1 MEKMY
6 VIAGLGNPT
15 LKYSKTRHNVGFDTI
30 DVLAKK
36 YGIKVKKKQFR
47 ALTGEGFI
55 DGEKVILV
63 KPMTYMNNSGEAVS
77 EIVKYYKIDPDKELI
92 IISDDL
98 NLDVGVLRIRAKGSA
113 GGHNGLKSIIKCV
126 GTESFDRVR
135 IGVGKVPAGTDVI
148 THVLTRFSRGDRV
161 IVKESFEVAADA
173 IVSIISDGIDRTM
186 SKFNGPIEQIRNN

>member
-1 MEKMY
+1 MY
-6 VIAGLGNPT
+6 VITGLGNPT
-15 LKYSKTRHNVGFDTI
+15 LRYSKTRHNVGFDTI

-126 GTESFDRVR
+126 GSESFDRVR

-148 THVLTRFSRGDRV
+148 THVLTRFSRADRV

-173 IVSIISDGIDRTM
+173 IVSIISDGIDKTM

>member
-1 MEKMY
+1 MY
-6 VIAGLGNPT
+6 VITGLGNPT

-126 GTESFDRVR
+126 GSECFDRVR

-148 THVLTRFSRGDRV
+148 THVLTRFSRADRV

-173 IVSIISDGIDRTM
+173 IVSIISDGIDKTM

>member
-1 MEKMY
+1 MY
-6 VIAGLGNPT
+6 VITGLGNPT

-36 YGIKVKKKQFR
+36 YGIKVKKKQFK

-55 DGEKVILV
+55 GGEKVILV

-77 EIVKYYKIDPDKELI
+77 EIVKYYKIDPDMELI

-135 IGVGKVPAGTDVI
+135 IGVGKVPVGTDVI
-148 THVLTRFSRGDRV
+148 THVLTRFSRADRA

-173 IVSIISDGIDRTM
+173 IVSIISDGIDKTM

>member
-1 MEKMY
+1 MY
-6 VIAGLGNPT
+6 VITGLGNPT

-36 YGIKVKKKQFR
+36 YGIKVKKKQFK

-55 DGEKVILV
+55 GGEKVILV
-63 KPMTYMNNSGEAVS
+63 KPMTYMNNSGESVS
-77 EIVKYYKIDPDKELI
+77 EIVKYYKIDTAKELI

-148 THVLTRFSRGDRV
+148 THVLTRFSRADRA

-173 IVSIISDGIDRTM
+173 IVSIISDGIDKTM

>member
-1 MEKMY
+1 MY
-6 VIAGLGNPT
+6 VITGLGNPT

-36 YGIKVKKKQFR
+36 YGIKVKKKQFK

-63 KPMTYMNNSGEAVS
+63 KPMTYMNNSGESVS
-77 EIVKYYKIDPDKELI
+77 EIVKYYKIDPDMELI

-148 THVLTRFSRGDRV
+148 THVLTRFSRADRV

-173 IVSIISDGIDRTM
+173 IVSIISDGIDKTM

>member
-1 MEKMY
+1 MY
-6 VIAGLGNPT
+6 VITGLGNPT

-36 YGIKVKKKQFR
+36 YGIKVKKKQFK

-63 KPMTYMNNSGEAVS
+63 KPMTYMNNSGESVS
-77 EIVKYYKIDPDKELI
+77 EIVKYYKIDPAKELI

-148 THVLTRFSRGDRV
+148 THVLTRFSRADRA

-173 IVSIISDGIDRTM
+173 IVSIISDGIDKTM
-186 SKFNGPIEQIRNN
+186 SKYNGPIEQIRNN

>member
-1 MEKMY
+1 MY
-6 VIAGLGNPT
+6 VITGLGNPT

-36 YGIKVKKKQFR
+36 YGIKVKKKQFK

-55 DGEKVILV
+55 GGEKVILV

-77 EIVKYYKIDPDKELI
+77 EIVKYYKIDPDMELI

-126 GTESFDRVR
+126 GTEGFDRVR

-148 THVLTRFSRGDRV
+148 THVLTRFSRADRV

-173 IVSIISDGIDRTM
+173 IVSIISDGIDKTM
-186 SKFNGPIEQIRNN
+186 SKYNGPIEQIRNN

>member
-1 MEKMY
+1 MY
-6 VIAGLGNPT
+6 VITGLGNPT

-36 YGIKVKKKQFR
+36 YGIKVKKKQFK

-63 KPMTYMNNSGEAVS
+63 KPMTYMNNSGESVS

-148 THVLTRFSRGDRV
+148 THVLTRFSRADRA

-173 IVSIISDGIDRTM
+173 IVSIISDGIDKTM
-186 SKFNGPIEQIRNN
+186 SKYNGPIEQIRNN

>member
-1 MEKMY
+1 MY
-6 VIAGLGNPT
+6 VITGLGNPT

-36 YGIKVKKKQFR
+36 YGIKVKKKQFK

-55 DGEKVILV
+55 GGEKVILV
-63 KPMTYMNNSGEAVS
+63 KPMTYMNNSGESVS
-77 EIVKYYKIDPDKELI
+77 EIVKYYKIDPAKELI

-148 THVLTRFSRGDRV
+148 THVLTRFSRADRA

-173 IVSIISDGIDRTM
+173 IVSIISDGIDKTM

>member
-1 MEKMY
+1 MY
-6 VIAGLGNPT
+6 VITGLGNPT

-36 YGIKVKKKQFR
+36 YGIKVKKKQFK

-55 DGEKVILV
+55 GGEKVILV
-63 KPMTYMNNSGEAVS
+63 KPMTYMNNSGESVS
-77 EIVKYYKIDPDKELI
+77 EIVKYYKIDPDMELI

-148 THVLTRFSRGDRV
+148 THVLTRFSRADRA

-173 IVSIISDGIDRTM
+173 IVSIISDGIDKTM
-186 SKFNGPIEQIRNN
+186 SRFNGPIETIKQSR

>member
-1 MEKMY
+1 MY
-6 VIAGLGNPT
+6 VITGLGNPT

-36 YGIKVKKKQFR
+36 YGIKVKKKQFK

-63 KPMTYMNNSGEAVS
+63 KPMTYMNNSGESVS
-77 EIVKYYKIDPDKELI
+77 EIVKYYKIDPDMELI

-148 THVLTRFSRGDRV
+148 THVLTRFSRADRA

-173 IVSIISDGIDRTM
+173 IVSIISDGIDKTM

>member
-1 MEKMY
+1 MY
-6 VIAGLGNPT
+6 VITGLGNPT

-36 YGIKVKKKQFR
+36 YGIKVKKKQFK
-47 ALTGEGFI
+47 ALIGEGFI
-55 DGEKVILV
+55 GGEKVILV
-63 KPMTYMNNSGEAVS
+63 KPMTYMNNSGESVS
-77 EIVKYYKIDPDKELI
+77 EIVKYYKIDPDMELI

-148 THVLTRFSRGDRV
+148 THVLTRFSRADRA
-161 IVKESFEVAADA
+161 IVKESFEIAADA
-173 IVSIISDGIDRTM
+173 IVSIISDGIDKTM

>member
-1 MEKMY
+1 MY
-6 VIAGLGNPT
+6 VITGLGNPT

-30 DVLAKK
+30 DILAKK

-126 GTESFDRVR
+126 GSECFDRVR

-148 THVLTRFSRGDRV
+148 THVLTRFSRADRV

-173 IVSIISDGIDRTM
+173 IVSIISDGIDKTM

>member
-1 MEKMY
+1 MY
-6 VIAGLGNPT
+6 VITGLGNPT

-30 DVLAKK
+30 DVLAKEH
-36 YGIKVKKKQFR
+36 GIKVKKKQFN

-55 DGEKVILV
+55 GGKKVILV

-77 EIVKYYKIDPDKELI
+77 EIVKYYKIDPGSELI

-126 GTESFDRVR
+126 GTEDFDRVR
-135 IGVGKVPAGTDVI
+135 IGVGKVPEGTDII
-148 THVLTRFSRGDRV
+148 THVLTRFSRAEKGV
-161 IVKESFEVAADA
+161 VKQSFEYAAKA
-173 IVSIISDGIDRTM
+173 VESIISDGIDKTM
-186 SKFNGPIEQIRNN
+186 SKFNGPIKDK

>member
-1 MEKMY
+1 MY
-6 VIAGLGNPT
+6 VITGLGNPT

-36 YGIKVKKKQFR
+36 YGIKVKKKQFK

-55 DGEKVILV
+55 GGEKVILV
-63 KPMTYMNNSGEAVS
+63 KPMTYMNNSGESVS
-77 EIVKYYKIDPDKELI
+77 EIVKYYKIDPDMELI

-148 THVLTRFSRGDRV
+148 THVLTRFSRADRA

-173 IVSIISDGIDRTM
+173 IVSIISDGIDKTM

>member
-1 MEKMY
+1 MY
-6 VIAGLGNPT
+6 VITGLGNPT

-36 YGIKVKKKQFR
+36 YGIKVKKKQFK

-55 DGEKVILV
+55 GGEKVILV
-63 KPMTYMNNSGEAVS
+63 KPMTYMNNSGESVS
-77 EIVKYYKIDPDKELI
+77 EIVKYYKIDPDMELI

-148 THVLTRFSRGDRV
+148 THVLTRFSRADRV
-161 IVKESFEVAADA
+161 IVKESFEAAADA
-173 IVSIISDGIDRTM
+173 IVSIISDGIDKTM
-186 SKFNGPIEQIRNN
+186 SKYNGPIEQIRNN

>member
-1 MEKMY
+1 MY
-6 VIAGLGNPT
+6 VITGLGNPT
-15 LKYSKTRHNVGFDTI
+15 LRYSKTRHNVGFDTI

-126 GTESFDRVR
+126 GSECFDRVR

-148 THVLTRFSRGDRV
+148 THVLTRFSRADRV
-161 IVKESFEVAADA
+161 IVKESFDVAADA
-173 IVSIISDGIDRTM
+173 IVSIISDGIDKTM

>member
-1 MEKMY
+1 MY
-6 VIAGLGNPT
+6 VITGLGNPT

-36 YGIKVKKKQFR
+36 YGIKVKKKQFK

-55 DGEKVILV
+55 GGEKVILV
-63 KPMTYMNNSGEAVS
+63 KPMTYMNNSGESVS
-77 EIVKYYKIDPDKELI
+77 EIVKYYKIDPDMELI

-148 THVLTRFSRGDRV
+148 THVLTRFSRADRA

-173 IVSIISDGIDRTM
+173 IVSIISDGIDKTM
-186 SKFNGPIEQIRNN
+186 SKYNGPIEQIRNN

>member
-1 MEKMY
+1 MY
-6 VIAGLGNPT
+6 VITGLGNPT

-30 DVLAKK
+30 DVLAKEH
-36 YGIKVKKKQFR
+36 GIKVKKKQFN

-55 DGEKVILV
+55 GGKKVILV

-77 EIVKYYKIDPDKELI
+77 EIVKYYKIDPGSELI

-126 GTESFDRVR
+126 GTEAFARVR
-135 IGVGKVPAGTDVI
+135 IGVGKVPEGTDII
-148 THVLTRFSRGDRV
+148 THVLTRFSRAEKGV
-161 IVKESFEVAADA
+161 VKQSFEYAAKA
-173 IVSIISDGIDRTM
+173 VESIISDGIDKTM
-186 SKFNGPIEQIRNN
+186 SKFNGPIKDK

>member
-1 MEKMY
+1 MY
-6 VIAGLGNPT
+6 VITGLGNPT

-36 YGIKVKKKQFR
+36 YGIKVKKKQFK

-63 KPMTYMNNSGEAVS
+63 KPMTYMNNSGESVS
-77 EIVKYYKIDPDKELI
+77 EIVKYYKIDPDMELI

-148 THVLTRFSRGDRV
+148 THVLTRFSRADRA
-161 IVKESFEVAADA
+161 IVKESFEVAVDA
-173 IVSIISDGIDRTM
+173 IVSIISDGIDKTM
-186 SKFNGPIEQIRNN
+186 SKYNGPIEQIRNN